1 MIFKTAEQY
10 EIFRIVAVDTMRGN
24 EVIAKELLTHNLI
37 PDFNFY
43 VDLYTDLVEQQ
54 SDFSQA
60 NTRAVIDAAL
70 RMGFMMG
77 RCYGVTVP
85 ENIPKPAPPRRSR
98 RPSRKTAPKPTAQ
111 KDGTD
116 NEK

>member
-1 MIFKTAEQY
+1 MTFKTVEQY

-24 EVIAKELLTHNLI
+24 EVIAEELRTHNII

-43 VDLYTDLVEQQ
+43 IDLYTALVEQQ
-54 SDFSQA
+54 GDFSQA
-60 NTRAVIDAAL
+60 ETRAIIDAAL

-85 ENIPKPAPPRRSR
+85 ENAPKPTPPRRSR
-98 RPSRKTAPKPTAQ
+98 RTSHKTTPKPTTP
-111 KDGTD
+111 KDGKE

>member
-10 EIFRIVAVDTMRGN
+10 EIFRIVAVDAMRGN

-60 NTRAVIDAAL
+60 NTRSVIDAAL
-70 RMGFMMG
+70 RMGFMLG
-77 RCYGVTVP
+77 RTYGVTIP
-85 ENIPKPAPPRRSR
+85 ENAPKSPPPRRSR
-98 RPSRKTAPKPTAQ
+98 RPSHKTATKPTTP
-111 KDGTD
+111 KEGKD

>member
-1 MIFKTAEQY
+1 MSFKTAEQY
-10 EIFRIVAVDTMRGN
+10 EIFRIVAVDAMRGN

-77 RCYGVTVP
+77 RAYGVTVP
-85 ENIPKPAPPRRSR
+85 EN
-98 RPSRKTAPKPTAQ
+98 APKPTPPR
-111 KDGTD
+111 
-116 NEK
+116 